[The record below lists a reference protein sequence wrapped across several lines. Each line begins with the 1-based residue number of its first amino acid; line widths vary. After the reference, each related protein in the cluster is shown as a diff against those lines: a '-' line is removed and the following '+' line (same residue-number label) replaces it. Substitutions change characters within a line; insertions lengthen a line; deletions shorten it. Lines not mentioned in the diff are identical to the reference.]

1 MSENLEN
8 LVNESYDVLDAFKVR
23 TVYESICIN
32 VKIQVLDKAGFGNIP
47 IAALRDALTNMGEKL
62 TDEEVDWMLS
72 QVDVSNGQF
81 NYMGNFL
88 KTL

>member
-8 LVNESYDVLDAFKVR
+8 LVNESYDVLDAFK
-23 TVYESICIN
+23 
-32 VKIQVLDKAGFGNIP
+32 VLDKAGFGNIP

-81 NYMGNFL
+81 NYMDFL
-88 KTL
+88 DDMAAFMN